1 MNRIRMS
8 SPRVVM
14 LGVAIALVA
23 AFLLWHGHSG
33 GARAA
38 DKEKKGDDRNTIAVE
53 TALAGRSDVPVY
65 LEGLGTV
72 QAFYTVTVT
81 ARVDGELQK
90 VGFVEGQT
98 VKKGDLIGQID
109 PRPFQAALDQSIAT
123 HDKDVAQLASA
134 KADMD
139 RYDLLAPQNLASKQ
153 TLDSQRALV
162 AQLQAQIKGDQANID
177 NARTQLSYT
186 TIVSP
191 IQGKTGIRRVDPG
204 NNVHATDTGGIVVVT
219 QVQPISTIFTLPEE
233 ALPTLNRALE
243 GGSVVRVTAM
253 SRDGKTELDQGTI
266 ALVDNEIDQ
275 STGTIRVKATFPN
288 PHDALWPG
296 EFINAR
302 VLVRTEKGVLT
313 VPSNAIQ
320 RGPNGMFTYVVKADS
335 TVEARPLKVGDES
348 GAVTVVTGGLKEGE
362 QVVLSNQYRLQPGAK
377 VHSVAA
383 APSSTEIAAT
393 DAAAASEATNAVEKA
408 SS

>member
-1 MNRIRMS
+1 
-8 SPRVVM
+8 M
-14 LGVAIALVA
+14 LGAAVVLVA
-23 AFLLWHGHSG
+23 VFFLWHGHSG
-33 GARAA
+33 GASAA
-38 DKEKKGDDRNTIAVE
+38 DKEKKGDGRNAIAVE
-53 TALAGRSDVPVY
+53 TALAGRTDVPVY

-109 PRPFQAALDQSIAT
+109 PRPFQAALDQAIAT

-139 RYDLLAPQNLASKQ
+139 RYELLAPQNLASKQ
-153 TLDSQRALV
+153 TLDSQHALV
-162 AQLQAQIKGDQANID
+162 GQLQAQIKGDQANID

-243 GGSVVRVTAM
+243 GGSVRVTAM
-253 SRDGKTELDQGTI
+253 SRDGKSELDQGTI

-302 VLVRTEKGVLT
+302 VLLRTEKSVLT
-313 VPSNAIQ
+313 VPSSAIQ

-348 GAVTVVTGGLKEGE
+348 GAVTVITDGLKEGE
-362 QVVLSNQYRLQPGAK
+362 RVVLSNQYRLQPGAQ
-377 VHSVAA
+377 VHS
-383 APSSTEIAAT
+383 IAAEPST
-393 DAAAASEATNAVEKA
+393 TESAATRGPVVTGATMAVKKA
-408 SS
+408 TS

>member
-1 MNRIRMS
+1 MTQISTFQKRALLGGIAFALLVIAWRTLIYKPADAATRT
-8 SPRVVM
+8 SPP
-14 LGVAIALVA
+14 AIAVDTA
-23 AFLLWHGHSG
+23 AANH
-33 GARAA
+33 
-38 DKEKKGDDRNTIAVE
+38 T
-53 TALAGRSDVPVY
+53 DVPIY

-98 VKKGDLIGQID
+98 VEKGDLIGQID
-109 PRPFQAALDQSIAT
+109 PRPFQAALDQALAA

-139 RYDLLAPQNLASKQ
+139 RFELLAPQNLASKQ
-153 TLDSQRALV
+153 TLDAQHALV
-162 AQLQAQIKGDQANID
+162 GQLQAQIKGDQATID

-243 GGSVVRVTAM
+243 GGSVRVTAM
-253 SRDGKTELDQGTI
+253 PRDGKAE
-266 ALVDNEIDQ
+266 
-275 STGTIRVKATFPN
+275 
-288 PHDALWPG
+288 
-296 EFINAR
+296 
-302 VLVRTEKGVLT
+302 
-313 VPSNAIQ
+313 
-320 RGPNGMFTYVVKADS
+320 
-335 TVEARPLKVGDES
+335 
-348 GAVTVVTGGLKEGE
+348 
-362 QVVLSNQYRLQPGAK
+362 
-377 VHSVAA
+377 
-383 APSSTEIAAT
+383 
-393 DAAAASEATNAVEKA
+393 
-408 SS
+408 

>member
-8 SPRVVM
+8 GPRVVM
-14 LGVAIALVA
+14 LGAAVALAVA
-23 AFLLWHGHSG
+23 FFVWHGYTGS
-33 GARAA
+33 ARAA
-38 DKEKKGDDRNTIAVE
+38 EKAKQGDGLQAIAVE
-53 TALAGRSDVPVY
+53 TALAGRSEVPVY

-81 ARVDGELQK
+81 PRVDGELQK

-98 VKKGDLIGQID
+98 LKKGDLIGQID

-134 KADMD
+134 KADLD
-139 RYDLLAPQNLASKQ
+139 RYELLAPQNLASKQ
-153 TLDSQRALV
+153 TLDAQHALV
-162 AQLQAQIKGDQANID
+162 GQLQAQIKGDQANID

-219 QVQPISTIFTLPEE
+219 QVQPISCIFTLPEE

-243 GGSVVRVTAM
+243 VGTVNVTAM
-253 SRDGKTELDQGTI
+253 SRDGKSELDHGII
-266 ALVDNEIDQ
+266 ALVDNQIDQ

-302 VLVRTEKGVLT
+302 VLVRTEHNVLT

-348 GAVTVVTGGLKEGE
+348 GTLTVITDGLKDGE
-362 QVVLSNQYRLQPGAK
+362 QVVLSNQYRLQPGAR
-377 VHSVAA
+377 VRSVAA
-383 APSSTEIAAT
+383 VAPESARAAPATVKKVSS
-393 DAAAASEATNAVEKA
+393 
-408 SS
+408 

>member
-1 MNRIRMS
+1 
-8 SPRVVM
+8 M
-14 LGVAIALVA
+14 LGAAIALTVV
-23 AFLLWHGHSG
+23 FFVWHGYSG

-38 DKEKKGDDRNTIAVE
+38 DKDKQGNGHLEIAVE

-98 VKKGDLIGQID
+98 LKKGDLIGQID
-109 PRPFQAALDQSIAT
+109 PRPFRAALDQAMAT

-134 KADMD
+134 KADLD
-139 RYDLLAPQNLASKQ
+139 RFELLAPQNLASKQ
-153 TLDSQRALV
+153 TLDAQHALV
-162 AQLQAQIKGDQANID
+162 GQLQAQIKGDQANID

-191 IQGKTGIRRVDPG
+191 IEGKTGIRRVDPG

-219 QVQPISTIFTLPEE
+219 QVQPIACIFTLPEE

-243 GGSVVRVTAM
+243 GGTVSVTAM
-253 SRDGKTELDQGTI
+253 SRDGKSELDRGTI
-266 ALVDNEIDQ
+266 ALVDNQIDQ

-302 VLVRTEKGVLT
+302 VLVRTEHNALT

-348 GAVTVVTGGLKEGE
+348 GTLTVITDGLKDGE
-362 QVVLSNQYRLQPGAK
+362 QVVLSNQYRLQPGAR
-377 VHSVAA
+377 VRSVAA
-383 APSSTEIAAT
+383 VPPSTARSAVPAVTAAAT
-393 DAAAASEATNAVEKA
+393 KV

>member
-1 MNRIRMS
+1 MNRIRIS

-14 LGVAIALVA
+14 LGAAVVLIAV
-23 AFLLWHGHSG
+23 FLLWHGHSG
-33 GARAA
+33 GASAA
-38 DKEKKGDDRNTIAVE
+38 DKDKKGDGRNTIAVE

-109 PRPFQAALDQSIAT
+109 PRPFQAALDQAIAT

-139 RYDLLAPQNLASKQ
+139 RYELLAPQNLASKQ
-153 TLDSQRALV
+153 TLDSQHALV
-162 AQLQAQIKGDQANID
+162 GQLQAQIKGDQANID

-243 GGSVVRVTAM
+243 GGSVRVTAM

-302 VLVRTEKGVLT
+302 VLLRTEKSVLT

-348 GAVTVVTGGLKEGE
+348 GAVTVITDGLKEGE
-362 QVVLSNQYRLQPGAK
+362 QVVLSNQYRLQPGAQ
-377 VHSVAA
+377 VHS
-383 APSSTEIAAT
+383 IAAEPST
-393 DAAAASEATNAVEKA
+393 TESAATRGPPVTGAAVAVKKA

>member
-8 SPRVVM
+8 GPRVVM
-14 LGVAIALVA
+14 LGAALALTAV
-23 AFLLWHGHSG
+23 FFVWHGYSG

-38 DKEKKGDDRNTIAVE
+38 DKDKKGDGSQAIAVE
-53 TALAGRSDVPVY
+53 TAMAGRSDVPVY

-109 PRPFQAALDQSIAT
+109 PRPFRAALDQSIAT

-134 KADMD
+134 QADLD
-139 RYDLLAPQNLASKQ
+139 RFELLAPQNLASKQ
-153 TLDSQRALV
+153 TLDAQHALV
-162 AQLQAQIKGDQANID
+162 GQLQAQIKGDQANID

-219 QVQPISTIFTLPEE
+219 QVQPIACIFTLPEE

-243 GGSVVRVTAM
+243 AGTVSVTAM
-253 SRDGKTELDQGTI
+253 SRDGKIELDRGTV
-266 ALVDNEIDQ
+266 ALVDNQIDQ

-302 VLVRTEKGVLT
+302 VLVRTEHNVLT

-348 GAVTVVTGGLKEGE
+348 GTLTVITDGLKDGE
-362 QVVLSNQYRLQPGAK
+362 QVVLSNQYRLQPGAR
-377 VHSVAA
+377 VRSVAA
-383 APSSTEIAAT
+383 VPPSSARSTVPAAT
-393 DAAAASEATNAVEKA
+393 VAATKV

>member
-14 LGVAIALVA
+14 LGAAIVLVA
-23 AFLLWHGHSG
+23 VFLLWHGHSG
-33 GARAA
+33 GAHAA
-38 DKEKKGDDRNTIAVE
+38 DKEKKGDDRNAIAVE
-53 TALAGRSDVPVY
+53 TALAGRTDVPVY

-109 PRPFQAALDQSIAT
+109 PRPFQAALDQAIAT

-139 RYDLLAPQNLASKQ
+139 RYELLAPQNLASKQ
-153 TLDSQRALV
+153 TLDSQHALV

-204 NNVHATDTGGIVVVT
+204 NNVHATDTGGIVTVT
-219 QVQPISTIFTLPEE
+219 QVQPIATIFTLPEE
-233 ALPTLNRALE
+233 ALPTLNKALE
-243 GGSVVRVTAM
+243 GGSVGVTAM

-296 EFINAR
+296 EFVNAR
-302 VLVRTEKGVLT
+302 VLVSTDKNALT
-313 VPSNAIQ
+313 IPSVAIQ
-320 RGPNGMFTYVVKADS
+320 RGPNGMFTFVVKNDS
-335 TVEARPLKVGDES
+335 TVEMRPVKVGPENAS
-348 GAVTVVTGGLKEGE
+348 LTVITDGLKEGE
-362 QVVLSNQYRLQPGAK
+362 QVVLSNQYRLAPGLR
-377 VHSVAA
+377 VRSISPT
-383 APSSTEIAAT
+383 PSTNARSTEPV
-393 DAAAASEATNAVEKA
+393 NKA

>member
-1 MNRIRMS
+1 MNRFRMS
-8 SPRVVM
+8 GPRVVM
-14 LGVAIALVA
+14 LGAAIALMA

-38 DKEKKGDDRNTIAVE
+38 DKEKKVDHSIAVE

-72 QAFYTVTVT
+72 QAFYTVTIT

-109 PRPFQAALDQSIAT
+109 PRPFQAALDQAMAA

-139 RYDLLAPQNLASKQ
+139 RFELLAPQNLASKQ
-153 TLDSQRALV
+153 TLDAQHALV
-162 AQLQAQIKGDQANID
+162 GQLQAQIKGDQANID

-219 QVQPISTIFTLPEE
+219 QVQPIACIFTLPEE

-243 GGSVVRVTAM
+243 GGSVRVTAM

-266 ALVDNEIDQ
+266 ALVDNQIDQ

-302 VLVRTEKGVLT
+302 VLVRTEKNALT

-320 RGPNGMFTYVVKADS
+320 HGPNGMFTYVVKADS
-335 TVEARPLKVGDES
+335 TVEVRPLKVGDES
-348 GAVTVVTGGLKEGE
+348 GTLTVVTDGLKDGE

-383 APSSTEIAAT
+383 APPASARAVVPAAT
-393 DAAAASEATNAVEKA
+393 AAGTKV

>member
-8 SPRVVM
+8 GPRVVM
-14 LGVAIALVA
+14 LGAAVALAVV
-23 AFLLWHGHSG
+23 FFVWHGHSG
-33 GARAA
+33 SARAA
-38 DKEKKGDDRNTIAVE
+38 DKDKQGDGHQAIAVE
-53 TALAGRSDVPVY
+53 TALAGRSEVPVY

-134 KADMD
+134 KADLD
-139 RYDLLAPQNLASKQ
+139 RYELLAPQNLASKQ
-153 TLDSQRALV
+153 TLDSQHALV
-162 AQLQAQIKGDQANID
+162 GQLQAQIKGDQANID

-219 QVQPISTIFTLPEE
+219 QVQPIACIFTLPEE

-243 GGSVVRVTAM
+243 GGTVSVTAM
-253 SRDGKTELDQGTI
+253 SRDGKTELDQRHHRPRR
-266 ALVDNEIDQ
+266 Q
-275 STGTIRVKATFPN
+275 SDRSEHR
-288 PHDALWPG
+288 HDPG
-296 EFINAR
+296 EGDFPQPAR
-302 VLVRTEKGVLT
+302 C
-313 VPSNAIQ
+313 
-320 RGPNGMFTYVVKADS
+320 VV
-335 TVEARPLKVGDES
+335 AR
-348 GAVTVVTGGLKEGE
+348 
-362 QVVLSNQYRLQPGAK
+362 
-377 VHSVAA
+377 
-383 APSSTEIAAT
+383 
-393 DAAAASEATNAVEKA
+393 
-408 SS
+408 

>member
-1 MNRIRMS
+1 
-8 SPRVVM
+8 M
-14 LGVAIALVA
+14 LGAAVALTVV
-23 AFLLWHGHSG
+23 FFVWHGYAG

-38 DKEKKGDDRNTIAVE
+38 DKDKKGDGSQAIAVE
-53 TALAGRSDVPVY
+53 TAMAGRSDVPVY

-109 PRPFQAALDQSIAT
+109 PRPFRAALDQSIAT

-134 KADMD
+134 QADLD
-139 RYDLLAPQNLASKQ
+139 RFELLAPQNLASKQ
-153 TLDSQRALV
+153 TLDAQHALV
-162 AQLQAQIKGDQANID
+162 GQLQAQIKGDQANID

-191 IQGKTGIRRVDPG
+191 IEGKTGIRRVDPG

-219 QVQPISTIFTLPEE
+219 QVQPIACIFTLPEE

-243 GGSVVRVTAM
+243 VGTVGVTAM
-253 SRDGKTELDQGTI
+253 SRDGKTELDSGTI
-266 ALVDNEIDQ
+266 ALVDNQIDQ

-302 VLVRTEKGVLT
+302 VLVRTERNALT

-348 GAVTVVTGGLKEGE
+348 GTLTVVTDGLKDGE
-362 QVVLSNQYRLQPGAK
+362 QVVLSNQYRLQPGAR
-377 VHSVAA
+377 VRSVAA
-383 APSSTEIAAT
+383 IPPASAKSAVAAT
-393 DAAAASEATNAVEKA
+393 KV

>member
-1 MNRIRMS
+1 MS
-8 SPRVVM
+8 GPRVVM
-14 LGVAIALVA
+14 LGAAVALTAV
-23 AFLLWHGHSG
+23 FLLWHGHSG

-38 DKEKKGDDRNTIAVE
+38 EEKKGDGRSSIAVE

-109 PRPFQAALDQSIAT
+109 PRPFRAALDQAIAV

-139 RYDLLAPQNLASKQ
+139 RFELLAPQNLASKQ
-153 TLDSQRALV
+153 TLDAQHALV
-162 AQLQAQIKGDQANID
+162 GQLQAQIKGDQASID

-219 QVQPISTIFTLPEE
+219 QVQPIACIFTLPEE

-243 GGSVVRVTAM
+243 GGSVGVTAM
-253 SRDGKTELDQGTI
+253 SRDDKTELDQGTI
-266 ALVDNEIDQ
+266 ALVDNQIDQ

-302 VLVRTEKGVLT
+302 VLVRTEKNALT

-335 TVEARPLKVGDES
+335 TVEVRPLKIGDES
-348 GAVTVVTGGLKEGE
+348 GTLTVVTDGLKDGE

-383 APSSTEIAAT
+383 VPPASARAIPAAT
-393 DAAAASEATNAVEKA
+393 APGTKV

>member
-1 MNRIRMS
+1 MNRIQIS
-8 SPRVVM
+8 KPRLVM
-14 LGVAIALVA
+14 LGA
-23 AFLLWHGHSG
+23 AAVLAVVFFVWRGHSG
-33 GARAA
+33 SAHAA
-38 DKEKKGDDRNTIAVE
+38 DKEKKGGGPEIAVE
-53 TALAGRSDVPVY
+53 TAKAGRIDVPIY

-81 ARVDGELQK
+81 ARVDGELEK

-109 PRPFQAALDQSIAT
+109 ARPFKAALDQTIAQ
-123 HDKDVAQLASA
+123 HAKDVAQLASA
-134 KADMD
+134 QADLD
-139 RYDLLAPQNLASKQ
+139 RYHLLAPKNLASQQ
-153 TLDSQRALV
+153 TIDSQTALV
-162 AQLQAQIKGDQANID
+162 GQLKAQIEGDQANID

-186 TIVSP
+186 TITSP

-219 QVQPISTIFTLPEE
+219 QVQPISCIFTLPEE
-233 ALPTLNRALE
+233 ALPTINRSLE
-243 GGSVVRVTAM
+243 GGATVHVTAM
-253 SRDGKTELDQGTI
+253 SRDGKTELDQGII
-266 ALVDNEIDQ
+266 ALVDNQIDQ

-288 PHDALWPG
+288 PHDSLWPG

-302 VLVRTEKGVLT
+302 VLVRTERGALT

-348 GAVTVVTGGLKEGE
+348 GEVTVVTDGLKEGE
-362 QVVLSNQYRLQPGAK
+362 QVVLSNQYRLTPGAR

-383 APSSTEIAAT
+383 SPAATASSTLPAAT
-393 DAAAASEATNAVEKA
+393 VPPAKTLSTKA

>member
-14 LGVAIALVA
+14 LGVAIALIA
-23 AFLLWHGHSG
+23 AFLLWHGHG

-253 SRDGKTELDQGTI
+253 SRDGKTELDQGII

-302 VLVRTEKGVLT
+302 VLVRTEKGALT

-335 TVEARPLKVGDES
+335 TVEVRPLKVGDES
-348 GAVTVVTGGLKEGE
+348 GAVTVITGGLKEGE

-383 APSSTEIAAT
+383 ASSPTESAAT
-393 DAAAASEATNAVEKA
+393 GAAAPSEATTAVTKA

>member
-1 MNRIRMS
+1 
-8 SPRVVM
+8 M
-14 LGVAIALVA
+14 LGAAGALVVVY
-23 AFLLWHGHSG
+23 LWHSHSG

-38 DKEKKGDDRNTIAVE
+38 DKDKNGGDGSQAVAVE
-53 TALAGRSDVPVY
+53 TALASRSDVPVY

-98 VKKGDLIGQID
+98 LKKGDLIGQID
-109 PRPFQAALDQSIAT
+109 PRPFQAALDQVIAT

-134 KADMD
+134 KADLD
-139 RYDLLAPQNLASKQ
+139 RFELLAPQNLASKQ
-153 TLDSQRALV
+153 TLDSQHALV

-219 QVQPISTIFTLPEE
+219 QVQPIACIFTLPEE

-243 GGSVVRVTAM
+243 AGTVGVTAL
-253 SRDGKTELDQGTI
+253 SRDGKSELDRGTI
-266 ALVDNEIDQ
+266 ALVDNQIDQ
-275 STGTIRVKATFPN
+275 ATGTIRVKATFPN

-296 EFINAR
+296 EFVNAR
-302 VLVRTEKGVLT
+302 VLVRTERNALT

-335 TVEARPLKVGDES
+335 TVEARLLKVGDES
-348 GAVTVVTGGLKEGE
+348 GTLTVITEGLKDGE
-362 QVVLSNQYRLQPGAK
+362 QVVLSNQYRLQPGAR
-377 VHSVAA
+377 VRSVAA
-383 APSSTEIAAT
+383 IPPSS
-393 DAAAASEATNAVEKA
+393 A
-408 SS
+408 SSAVPGTKVSS

>member
-8 SPRVVM
+8 GPRVVM
-14 LGVAIALVA
+14 LGAAVALTVV
-23 AFLLWHGHSG
+23 FFVWHGYSG

-38 DKEKKGDDRNTIAVE
+38 DKDKQGDGHPEIAVE
-53 TALAGRSDVPVY
+53 TALAGRSEVPVY

-98 VKKGDLIGQID
+98 LKKGDLIGQID
-109 PRPFQAALDQSIAT
+109 PRPFRAALDQSIAT

-134 KADMD
+134 QADLD
-139 RYDLLAPQNLASKQ
+139 RFELLAPQNLASKQ
-153 TLDSQRALV
+153 TLDAQHALV
-162 AQLQAQIKGDQANID
+162 GQLQAQIKGDQANID

-219 QVQPISTIFTLPEE
+219 QVQPIACIFTLPEE

-243 GGSVVRVTAM
+243 AGTVSVTAM
-253 SRDGKTELDQGTI
+253 SRDGKIELDRGTV
-266 ALVDNEIDQ
+266 ALVDNQIDQ

-302 VLVRTEKGVLT
+302 VLVRTDHNVLT

-348 GAVTVVTGGLKEGE
+348 GTLTVITDGLKDGE
-362 QVVLSNQYRLQPGAK
+362 QVVLSNQYRLQPGAR
-377 VHSVAA
+377 VRSVAA
-383 APSSTEIAAT
+383 VPPASARSAVAAT
-393 DAAAASEATNAVEKA
+393 KV